1 MDCPKCGGRLLSRE
15 IGGAIV
21 DQCENCHGI
30 WLELGELPA
39 IIAFHRQQSKPDVG
53 PEGETV
59 PVYDAISAPCPRCGG
74 EGNMTRLTNL
84 EDSSLIMDSCPV
96 CYGIWLD
103 GGELQKLMGQGSGF
117 SVRNFLRNL
126 FG

>member
-15 IGGAIV
+15 IGGVVV

-39 IIAFHRQQSKPDVG
+39 VIAFHRQQKKPDDL
-53 PEGETV
+53 PEDESA
-59 PVYDAISAPCPRCGG
+59 PVYDAISAPCPHCGG

-84 EDSSLIMDSCPV
+84 EDASLIMDSCPV

-103 GGELQKLMGQGSGF
+103 GGELQKLTGQGSG
-117 SVRNFLRNL
+117 SSIRNFLRNL